1 MILPTSIDH
10 LVFRVASIKTT
21 EVFYTALLGQPA
33 FKNEG
38 AVLFVVG
45 GTRLFFTAVTTPAT
59 HPYDKDEVGLNHIAL
74 GVRTIEELQ
83 RVESQ
88 LNEGSVAHSGIKLWQ
103 DGLTKYIWL
112 DDPDGMRVEYWLRL
126 PEEPPL

>member
-59 HPYDKDEVGLNHIAL
+59 HPHDKDEVGLNHIAL
-74 GVRTIEELQ
+74 GVPTLPDLQ
-83 RVESQ
+83 AISTQ
-88 LNEGSVAHSGIKLWQ
+88 LDSANIVHSGIKI
-103 DGLTKYIWL
+103 DPHGGKEYIWL
-112 DDPDGMRVEYWLRL
+112 NDPDGFRVEFYLR
-126 PEEPPL
+126 EQ